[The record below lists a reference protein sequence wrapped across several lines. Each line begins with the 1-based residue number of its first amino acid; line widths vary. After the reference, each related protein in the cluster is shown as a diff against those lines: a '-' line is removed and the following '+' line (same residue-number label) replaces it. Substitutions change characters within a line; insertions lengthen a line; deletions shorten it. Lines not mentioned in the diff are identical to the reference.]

1 MIPLNLHNE
10 QLMEQMY
17 HVIVD
22 EIDPV
27 IMNLKQKQ
35 IYLLDFI

>member
-22 EIDPV
+22 ENDHL
-27 IMNLKQKQ
+27 IMNLKEK
-35 IYLLDFI
+35 